1 MTREEAIDLLPCLIC
16 GDLPAQAAT
25 HLRAMLQEDPELRRL
40 ALELE
45 ESQELCQER
54 LERQAP
60 LAVHWPKEEGE
71 EEAPKPR
78 SWVKTAVIVSVV
90 LLALMWGGAL
100 LLQALL

>member
-16 GDLPAQAAT
+16 GDLPAQAAV
-25 HLRAMLQEDPELRRL
+25 HLQAMLQEDPELRRL

-45 ESQELCQER
+45 ESQELCLER
-54 LERQAP
+54 LEYRAP
-60 LAVHWPKEEGE
+60 PGAYWPKEEGE
-71 EEAPKPR
+71 EPAPKPR

-90 LLALMWGGAL
+90 LLALMWAGAL